1 MRKKYTQ
8 LARTT
13 LGTGLARTGTNTVSC
28 ERSIQFP
35 RTDWDV
41 CMSGSRAGMAAAV
54 TARRAPTLVVAEEES
69 ICGAQTT
76 LSIA

>member
-1 MRKKYTQ
+1 
-8 LARTT
+8 
-13 LGTGLARTGTNTVSC
+13 
-28 ERSIQFP
+28 
-35 RTDWDV
+35 
-41 CMSGSRAGMAAAV
+41 MSGSRAGMAAAV